1 MRPLIQSCALLPV
14 LLAVDASSA
23 RARVRY
29 KWSLLGWSLEYRLKY
44 FEKHWCYFLGFGSP
58 AVALSVLFPR
68 FLALGVYALA
78 FPVFII
84 LAIIANPRSHVPRRR
99 RRSVAVGAV
108 DAHGAP
114 IPAPAA
120 DPNEPPVL
128 LAQLPIFRGATWINW
143 WLLQKLQ
150 TRTHKSTTSTTAS
163 AKSTAVSSASTVAAA
178 SAAAAPNGSGAL
190 R

>member
-1 MRPLIQSCALLPV
+1 MLTGALSALFLVRLHLALGFASLCFACRCAL
-14 LLAVDASSA
+14 S
-23 RARVRY
+23 RY

-44 FEKHWCYFLGFGSP
+44 FEKHWCYFLGFGAP

-84 LAIIANPRSHVPRRR
+84 LAIIANPRSHVPKKHRK
-99 RRSVAVGAV
+99 SAVTV
-108 DAHGAP
+108 DAQGA
-114 IPAPAA
+114 ALA
-120 DPNEPPVL
+120 DPNPDPPVL
-128 LAQLPIFRGATWINW
+128 LPQLPIFRGATWINW

-150 TRTHKSTTSTTAS
+150 TRNNKTTTTTTA
-163 AKSTAVSSASTVAAA
+163 ATKATAASNAATTAA
-178 SAAAAPNGSGAL
+178 SAVAAPHSSGAL